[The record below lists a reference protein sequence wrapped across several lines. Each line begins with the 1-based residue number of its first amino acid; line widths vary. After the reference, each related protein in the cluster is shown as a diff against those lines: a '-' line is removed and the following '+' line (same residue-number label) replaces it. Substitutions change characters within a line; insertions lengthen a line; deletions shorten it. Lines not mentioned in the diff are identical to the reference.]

1 MPNTSFH
8 QSLQF
13 ADVFLTSQTFV
24 TNLHL
29 LRIALQ
35 VARKIAP
42 CDGVFNLFL
51 FISGPKPETVN
62 DFWRMIFEF
71 KCPTI
76 VMLTTLKEMGKVR
89 ELKNEILMQR
99 SRIPYFQLKGEART
113 GHGRYCFGNGVLLD
127 L

>member
-1 MPNTSFH
+1 MSNICHKCTPLKS
-8 QSLQF
+8 
-13 ADVFLTSQTFV
+13 
-24 TNLHL
+24 
-29 LRIALQ
+29 RIALQ

-42 CDGVFNLFL
+42 CDRAFNLFL
-51 FISGPKPETVN
+51 FISGPKPKTVY

-99 SRIPYFQLKGEART
+99 SRIPYIQLKGEAIT